1 MAAIQ
6 VDWQHVQVENSSNL
20 VIVVFHFK
28 SLSSLVG
35 PWYSFLVS
43 TYVVCES
50 LSVMHKHIP
59 VHIPQTVNF
68 CPNFPESTPPPIS
81 ENFRFEMTKV
91 YSKIPSPHFGKLQI

>member
-68 CPNFPESTPPPIS
+68 CPNFPESPFLEFQTRKHPPPH
-81 ENFRFEMTKV
+81 
-91 YSKIPSPHFGKLQI
+91 HFGKLQI